1 MRTTIDLDENLVR
14 DTIQESGKKS
24 KKAALE
30 EAMREF
36 VNSRRRRRLIER
48 IEQGDLGI
56 DLTLDE
62 LRKMRGC
69 AD

>member
-1 MRTTIDLDENLVR
+1 MRTTIDLDEDLVR
-14 DTIQESGKKS
+14 DTVKESGKKS

-36 VNSRRRRRLIER
+36 VNSRRRMRLIER

-56 DLTLDE
+56 DLTLEE

-69 AD
+69 DA

>member
-1 MRTTIDLDENLVR
+1 VRTTIDLDENLVR

>member
-1 MRTTIDLDENLVR
+1 MRTTIDLDESLVS
-14 DTIQESGKKS
+14 DTIKESGKKS

-36 VNSRRRRRLIER
+36 VNSRRRSRLIER
-48 IEQGDLGI
+48 IERGDLGI
-56 DLTLDE
+56 DLTLEE

-69 AD
+69 SD

>member
-1 MRTTIDLDENLVR
+1 MRTTIDLDEELVN
-14 DTIQESGKKS
+14 DTIKESGKKS

-36 VNSRRRRRLIER
+36 VNGRRRTRLIER
-48 IEQGDLGI
+48 IEGGDLGI
-56 DLTLDE
+56 DLTLED

-69 AD
+69 AE

>member
-1 MRTTIDLDENLVR
+1 MRTTIDLDESLVR
-14 DTIQESGKKS
+14 DTVKESGKKS

-36 VNSRRRRRLIER
+36 VNGRRRQRLIER
-48 IEQGDLGI
+48 IRRGDLGI
-56 DLTLDE
+56 DLTLEE

-69 AD
+69 ED